1 MEILDTRKGNRR
13 GKEAQLELRK
23 TKQNSENARPQHV
36 HTTGTTRLGD
46 RKSLEHHV
54 PREIL
59 PNFNPGKED
68 EARDAGSSLS
78 PEALL
83 DPTGGRHR
91 L

>member
-23 TKQNSENARPQHV
+23 TQQNSENARPQHV
-36 HTTGTTRLGD
+36 HTIDAIRLGD
-46 RKSLEHHV
+46 RKSLEHRA
-54 PREIL
+54 PRKIL
-59 PNFNPGKED
+59 LSFNLGKED
-68 EARDAGSSLS
+68 EARDAGLSLF

-83 DPTGGRHR
+83 DPAGGRHR